1 MRLSVTQR
9 AISGQTTGRMP
20 EIFLHK
26 WKMFKIS
33 RKRERLCWLNYFCFR
48 LQTSVYRKLA
58 DVCTE
63 KIDKMSR
70 NTKKNIAMSKQP
82 NVSTNL
88 KAKTWNVVRIVRQ
101 KLQIWL
107 GSTVSNLPNCLGDV
121 SKSVDSSSSDS
132 FLVGL
137 QQFKELKTNSHPLT
151 RTDMFCSSVCNPTN
165 QVDTVLLNLL
175 VSGEGKDQ
183 M

>member
-1 MRLSVTQR
+1 MVGT
-9 AISGQTTGRMP
+9 
-20 EIFLHK
+20 
-26 WKMFKIS
+26 
-33 RKRERLCWLNYFCFR
+33 
-48 LQTSVYRKLA
+48 
-58 DVCTE
+58 
-63 KIDKMSR
+63 
-70 NTKKNIAMSKQP
+70 
-82 NVSTNL
+82 
-88 KAKTWNVVRIVRQ
+88 VRQ
-101 KLQIWL
+101 QLQNWL
-107 GSTVSNLPNCLGDV
+107 SFAVSNLPNCLGDV
-121 SKSVDSSSSDS
+121 SKGVDSSSSDS